1 MVVYSCTR
9 CRKEFYKISHYK
21 RHINRK
27 NKCKENTSS
36 SNNNNLKTSSVPKLE
51 HVFQNRNDERYICNY
66 CNRSYSRRPNLNKH
80 LKTCKRKE
88 DNLLKEELFNLLLEN
103 QKKQQEKQDNYEKRI
118 EQLQEQILNLNTG
131 TVNYYTTNNTTNN
144 TQNIQVLAYEKT
156 DISHLKDKDYKKVLR
171 RGNFCVPNLVD
182 AIHFNPNK
190 PENHNIYI
198 PNMKTGYIMCWNGKS
213 WDVRNRE
220 DVIDDIYD
228 DKSNLLIDKLDEW
241 EEIGYKLDPIIM
253 TKFNRFLGKMDDDI
267 VKNKVKEEI
276 RFLLYNNRNKIKVK
290 GKTKKKNVI

>member
-1 MVVYSCTR
+1 MVNYICTI
-9 CRKEFYKISHYK
+9 CNKNFNHKGDYN

-27 NKCKENTSS
+27 TKCIPNSSTPLKQKNKQNDTSS
-36 SNNNNLKTSSVPKLE
+36 NCSKSGTVVPKNEQFSCKYCMRKFKKKYNLKR
-51 HVFQNRNDERYICNY
+51 HQ
-66 CNRSYSRRPNLNKH
+66 
-80 LKTCKRKE
+80 KTCKMKINK
-88 DNLLKEELFNLLLEN
+88 DYLKEELFELLLNN
-103 QKKQQEKQDNYEKRI
+103 QKKQKEEYDKRI
-118 EQLQEQILNLNTG
+118 DKLQKDIIKLSMNVKNPTIN
-131 TVNYYTTNNTTNN
+131 NYYTQNV
-144 TQNIQVLAYEKT
+144 QNIQILAYDKT
-156 DISHLKDKDYKKVLR
+156 DISHLKDKDYKKVLK

-198 PNMKTGYIMCWNGKS
+198 PNMKTGFVMCWNGKS
-213 WDVRNRE
+213 WDIRNRE

-228 DKSNLLIDKLDEW
+228 EKSNLLIDKLDEW

-276 RFLLYNNRNKIKVK
+276 RFLLYNKRKLIKK
-290 GKTKKKNVI
+290 

>member
-1 MVVYSCTR
+1 MVYYKCSR
-9 CRKEFYKISHYK
+9 CNKVFKQKGHYT

-27 NKCKENTSS
+27 NKCLEIASKKNEEKPKLTESS
-36 SNNNNLKTSSVPKLE
+36 STGALAPKLE
-51 HVFQNRNDERYICNY
+51 PLEPIESLKCKY
-66 CNRSYSRRPNLNKH
+66 CLKIFSKTFNLKRH
-80 LKTCKRKE
+80 YDRCKEKKKVKE
-88 DNLLKEELFNLLLEN
+88 DELKEEMFKLLLDKMN
-103 QKKQQEKQDNYEKRI
+103 NQEKQNKEY
-118 EQLQEQILNLNTG
+118 QEQIKILQNKIENISTG
-131 TVNYYTTNNTTNN
+131 TVNYNYN
-144 TQNIQVLAYEKT
+144 TQNIQQNTIQVLAYDKT
-156 DISHLKDKDYKKVLR
+156 DISHLKDKDYNKVLK

-198 PNMKTGYIMCWNGKS
+198 PNMKTGFIMCWNGKS
-213 WDVRNRE
+213 WDIRNRE

-253 TKFNRFLGKMDDDI
+253 TKFKRFLGKMDDDI

-276 RFLLYNNRNKIKVK
+276 RFLLYNKRNIIS
-290 GKTKKKNVI
+290 KTK